1 MDFKQIEAFVS
12 VIKYRSFSK
21 AADVS
26 FLTQPTISARVS
38 TLEKELGVTLIDRMG
53 KESRPTKIGRL
64 FYKYALDMINT
75 REKAYLKIRKES
87 QDISGIIELQASSV
101 PGQYMVP
108 QLISDFYKVHNG
120 VRFYVELSDSE
131 KACENIL
138 NQKGELGFVG
148 ISNNKAFTY
157 YLLYKD
163 KCKLITPKTK
173 KYIEMWNNRHS
184 LAMCDFNEVPLIW
197 REDGSATRELFERE
211 YYCYYGTK
219 VNVVATINSLNGI
232 KQAVAAGLGVSIVPS
247 IAAADIINNND
258 ILTFD
263 LEDKHLDREFYLIH
277 RKDTVLSPAANE
289 FKHFILKSF
298 EA

>member
-12 VIKYRSFSK
+12 VIKYKSFSK

-38 TLEKELGVTLIDRMG
+38 ALEKELGVSLIDRLG
-53 KESRPTKIGRL
+53 KESRPTKMGRL

-75 REKAYLKIRKES
+75 REKAFLKIKQES
-87 QDISGIIELQASSV
+87 QDVSGVIELQASSV
-101 PGQYMVP
+101 PGQYIVP
-108 QLISDFYKVHNG
+108 QLISDFYKMHNE

-148 ISNNKAFTY
+148 ISNSKAFTY

-163 KCKLITPKTK
+163 KCKVIAPNTR
-173 KYIEMWNNRHS
+173 KYVGMWNNRHS
-184 LAMCDFNEVPLIW
+184 LVMRDFKDLPLIW

-211 YYCYYGTK
+211 YYNYYGSK
-219 VNVVATINSLNGI
+219 ANVVATINSLNGI
-232 KQAVAAGLGVSIVPS
+232 KRAVAAGLGVSIVPS
-247 IAAADIINNND
+247 IAVADIISSKD
-258 ILTFD
+258 IVIFD
-263 LEDKHLDREFYLIH
+263 LEERQLDREFYLIH
-277 RKDTVLSPAANE
+277 RKDIVLSPAANE
-289 FKHFILKSF
+289 FKHFILQAF
-298 EA
+298 